1 MDWPALLYFGSHNL
15 ERSRLCYREFCDF
28 PGRTATAIK
37 PHALPQPRSWNGGL
51 DRVWNQRE
59 GILKK
64 RSLCMSAVAA
74 LAAAA
79 ALAGCGK
86 TTYFAGRNL
95 PPSGLLNRVLIAV
108 QNPGILS
115 KGTLEIVD
123 AYYDIR
129 YGYTGQPASFSL
141 SGYGGALPVSIQNMP
156 EEQRGAVY
164 GAGDGSFTLANY
176 GSEKTTGTTPGLN
189 GPSSS
194 IFITRNGQWVLA
206 ASQQSHVL
214 TIVNQGSG
222 SSIPLSL
229 PGIYRVSVNPGGS
242 VVLAFVQNSDYV
254 YYPRQLTTAQSQAY
268 SGGPTTWPKAAVDC
282 EPQNA
287 PSWCLFQA
295 QSPDAV
301 DSTGNYY
308 GAPLTFDRPVK
319 AVFSADGSTA
329 YVMNCGAEC
338 GGSIASVSLL
348 PTAPMIFTLGEASGQ
363 LPTSAALAASC
374 PTTGAASSC
383 TIPIPGGATN
393 ALVDSD
399 TMYVVG
405 QEKMPDGFWG
415 GHLTVV
421 NLANY
426 SAAPPVSIS
435 DGTPGTPSRMVEG
448 DDNTLWI
455 GMIQCTEG
463 ERYNNN
469 QPYGCLTMY
478 NTSTQKVVLLEPYVG
493 DATGVTAVTGL
504 HKVYAAEG
512 GQVYI
517 YSTTDGSVLDNQF
530 VTVTGTAWDVAYM
543 DAHSDADN
551 TVY

>member
-1 MDWPALLYFGSHNL
+1 
-15 ERSRLCYREFCDF
+15 
-28 PGRTATAIK
+28 
-37 PHALPQPRSWNGGL
+37 
-51 DRVWNQRE
+51 
-59 GILKK
+59 
-64 RSLCMSAVAA
+64 MSAVAA

-86 TTYFAGRNL
+86 TTYFAGRVL

-108 QNPGILS
+108 QNPGVLS
-115 KGTLEIVD
+115 KGELEIVD

-129 YGYTGQPASFSL
+129 YGHTGHPASFSL
-141 SGYGGALPVSIQNMP
+141 SGFGGALPVTIQNLP
-156 EEQRGAVY
+156 EEQLGAVY
-164 GAGDGSFTLANY
+164 SSGDGSLNLANY
-176 GSEKTTGTTPGLN
+176 ATERSNGNVKGLN

-194 IFITRNGQWVLA
+194 IYITRNGEWVFA
-206 ASQQSHVL
+206 ANQQAHVL
-214 TIVNQGSG
+214 TIANQYSG
-222 SSIPLSL
+222 GSIPLSL

-242 VVLAFVQNSDYV
+242 VVLAFVQNSDYI
-254 YYPRQLTTAQSQAY
+254 YYARELTAAQKQAY
-268 SGGPTTWPKAAVDC
+268 SGGPSTWPKAAVDC

-287 PSWCLFQA
+287 PEWCLLQA
-295 QSPDAV
+295 QSPDQI

-319 AVFSADGSTA
+319 AVFSVDGSTA
-329 YVMNCGAEC
+329 YILNCGPEC
-338 GGSIASVSLL
+338 GGAKASVSLL
-348 PTAPMIFTLGEASGQ
+348 PTAPMIFTLGMASGQ
-363 LPTSAALAASC
+363 FPINNALSAAC
-374 PTTGAASSC
+374 PATGAASSC

-393 ALVDSD
+393 ALVDTT

-405 QEKMPDGFWG
+405 QEMMPDGFWG

-421 NLANY
+421 NLANN
-426 SAAPPVSIS
+426 SAGAPVSIS
-435 DGTPGTPSRMVEG
+435 DGTPGTMSRLIEG

-478 NTSTQKVVLLEPYVG
+478 NTSTQKVALLEPYAG
-493 DATGVTAVTGL
+493 DATGIAAVTGL
-504 HKVYAAEG
+504 HKIYAAEG

-517 YSTTDGSVLDNQF
+517 YSTKDGSVLDNQF
-530 VTVTGTAWDVAYM
+530 VTVTGTAYDVAYM
-543 DAHSDADN
+543 DAHTDANN